1 MTQRFRTSG
10 GRIDRART
18 LRFTFDGQGYE
29 GHPGDTLASAL
40 LANGVHLLGRS
51 FKYHRPRGILAAGPE
66 EPNALV
72 RVDQGGGRA
81 DPNLRATQ
89 VELFDGLAASSQNRW
104 PSLRFDV
111 TAINDRLAPLFPAGF
126 YYKTF
131 KQPASWWQK
140 VYEPRIRAT
149 AGLGESPTAPDP
161 DRYLHRHAHCDVL
174 VVGAGPAGLMAAL
187 AAGRS
192 GARVILC
199 DDQAEPGGSLLAE
212 SGERLRIAGAAP
224 DAWLAATLAELAA
237 MPEVRLLPR
246 TTCFGYYNHNYLGL
260 LERVTDHLAAPPPD
274 LPRQRLWRVR
284 AKRVVLATG
293 AIERPLVFPYNDRPG
308 VMLASAARTY
318 ANRWGVLV
326 GREVVVVTNNDSAY
340 AAALDLAA
348 AGAHIAAIVDL
359 RHETPGALPALAE
372 QAGIPIDRGRAVIGT
387 AGRHRVAEVRIVR
400 LDGRGEPVIGD
411 IRPVSCDALLMS
423 GGWNPSVHLFSQ
435 SRGRLRFDEALAAFV
450 PDVSVQAER
459 SAGACRGLFSAA
471 GCLAEGAEAGVEAAR
486 AAGFGAEPVAAPEVV
501 EPAEAALLPAW
512 LALGS
517 RPAFRSRAFVDFQND
532 VTAKDLG
539 LAVREGF
546 RSIEHVKRYTTTG
559 MGTDQG
565 KTSNV
570 NALAIV
576 AGTLGTGIS
585 AVGTTT
591 FRPPYTPTT
600 FGAFAGPSRGDLFD
614 PIRRTPSHAWAE
626 AQGAVFE
633 DVGTWKRARH
643 FPRPGEDMHA
653 AVARECL
660 QARATVGIF
669 DASTL
674 GKIDIQGPD
683 AAAFLDRIYTN
694 AWQKLAVGRARYGL
708 MLGEDGMVFD
718 DGVTTRMAQHRFHM
732 TTTTGGAARVLGWLE
747 NWLQTEWPELRC
759 YCTSVTEQWA
769 VVALQGPRARD
780 LLSSL
785 VEGIDLSR
793 EAFPHLAVRE
803 GTILGIP
810 CRVFRVSFTGELGF
824 EINVPWSFGPA
835 VWEAVVEAGK
845 KLDAVVYGTEAMHV
859 LRAEKGYIVAGQ
871 ETDGTVTPI
880 DLGMD
885 WIVSKT
891 KEFLGKR
898 SLTRPDMMRSDRRQ
912 LVGLLTRDPR
922 TVLEEGAQITERP
935 PTEIPATMIGHVTS
949 SYHSP
954 TLDRSIA
961 LALVAGGRAR
971 MGETLCVP
979 MPDRVIEVEVTSP
992 VFLDPE
998 ERAPRCIGPAPS
1010 IISTWRAARP
1020 PQARR

>member
-1 MTQRFRTSG
+1 MSQRFRTAG
-10 GRIDRART
+10 GRVDRSRT
-18 LRFTFDGQGYE
+18 LRFSLDGRHYE

-40 LANGVHLLGRS
+40 LANGVHLVGRS
-51 FKYHRPRGILAAGPE
+51 FKYHRPRGVLAAGAE

-72 RVDQGGGRA
+72 RVDRGGGRT

-89 VELFDGLAASSQNRW
+89 VELFDGLVALSQNRW
-104 PSLRFDV
+104 PSLRLDL
-111 TAINDRLAPLFPAGF
+111 TAVNDRLAPLFPAGF

-131 KQPASWWQK
+131 KRPASWWEK

-149 AGLGESPTAPDP
+149 AGLGESPTAADP
-161 DRYLHRHAHCDVL
+161 DRYLHRHVHCDVL

-199 DDQAEPGGSLLAE
+199 DEQAEPGGSLLAE
-212 SGERLRIAGAAP
+212 SADRVRIAGEAP
-224 DAWLAATLAELAA
+224 DAWLAATLGELTAL
-237 MPEVRLLPR
+237 PELRLLPR

-260 LERVTDHLAAPPPD
+260 LERLTDHLASPPPD

-284 AKRVVLATG
+284 AKQVVLATG
-293 AIERPLVFPYNDRPG
+293 AIERPLVFPENDRPG
-308 VMLASAARTY
+308 VMLASAARSY
-318 ANRWGVLV
+318 ARRWGVLV
-326 GREVVVVTNNDSAY
+326 GREIALVTNNDSAY

-359 RHETPGALPALAE
+359 RPETPGALPALAE
-372 QAGIPIDRGRAVIGT
+372 QGGLPVLRGHAVT
-387 AGRHRVAEVRIVR
+387 RTLGRHRVAQAHVQR
-400 LDGRGEPVIGD
+400 LNGSGVPLPGA
-411 IRPVSCDALLMS
+411 IRPIPCDALLMS
-423 GGWNPSVHLFSQ
+423 GGWNPTAHLFSQ
-435 SRGRLRFDEALAAFV
+435 SRGRLRFDDTLAAFV
-450 PDVSVQAER
+450 PDVSVQALR
-459 SAGACRGLFSAA
+459 SVGACRGVFSVA
-471 GCLAEGAEAGVEAAR
+471 GCLGEGAEAGAEAAR
-486 AAGFGAEPVAAPEVV
+486 AAGYAIEPLLVPEVQ
-501 EPAEAALLPAW
+501 EAAEAALLPSW
-512 LALGS
+512 LVSGGKAG
-517 RPAFRSRAFVDFQND
+517 ARAFVDFQND

-576 AGTLGTGIS
+576 AGTLGTGIP

-591 FRPPYTPTT
+591 FRPPYTPVT

-614 PIRRTPSHAWAE
+614 PIRRTPSHGWAE
-626 AQGAVFE
+626 GQGAVFE
-633 DVGTWKRARH
+633 DVGTWKRARY
-643 FPRPGEDMHA
+643 FARPGEDMRA
-653 AVARECL
+653 AVARECRL
-660 QARATVGIF
+660 TRGSVGIF

-718 DGVTTRMAQHRFHM
+718 DGVTTRMAEHRFHM
-732 TTTTGGAARVLGWLE
+732 TTTTGGAPRVLGWLE
-747 NWLQTEWPELRC
+747 SWLQTEWPELRV

-769 VVALQGPRARD
+769 VVALQGPRARE
-780 LLSSL
+780 L
-785 VEGIDLSR
+785 VSAVVESIDLSR

-803 GTILGIP
+803 GTVLGVP

-824 EINVPWSFGPA
+824 EINVPWSWGAA

-871 ETDGTVTPI
+871 ETDGTVTPL

-885 WIVSKT
+885 WIVSKQ
-891 KEFLGKR
+891 KDFLGRR
-898 SLTRPDMMRSDRRQ
+898 SLSRPDMLRPDRPQ
-912 LVGLLTRDPR
+912 LVGLLTKDPR
-922 TVLEEGAQITERP
+922 VMLEEGAQVTERP
-935 PTEIPATMIGHVTS
+935 PAHIPAPMIGHVTS
-949 SYHSP
+949 SYLSP

-971 MGETLCVP
+971 MGQTLCVP
-979 MPDRVIEVEVTSP
+979 MPDRVVEVEVTSA
-992 VFLDPE
+992 VFLDPKN
-998 ERAPRCIGPAPS
+998 ERLDA
-1010 IISTWRAARP
+1010 
-1020 PQARR
+1020 